1 LKIARDTRRGKGNF
15 IICHSNIASSL
26 AAAGVL
32 DYAPALSTNL
42 EVDDTGNSF
51 AGVLMGRIKVYVD
64 PYATEEYCTVG
75 YRGTNPYDAG
85 MFYAP
90 YVPLTMV
97 RAIDPANFQPKIA
110 FKTRYGLVNNP
121 FVTNDALGGIA
132 ARTNFYYRTFKVT
145 YSA

>member
-1 LKIARDTRRGKGNF
+1 
-15 IICHSNIASSL
+15 
-26 AAAGVL
+26 VL
-32 DYAPALSTNL
+32 DYAPAMSTAL

-51 AGVLMGRIKVYVD
+51 AGILNGRIKVYVD
-64 PYATEEYCTVG
+64 PYSTFDYITAG

-97 RAIDPANFQPKIA
+97 RAIDATSFQPRIA

-121 FVTNDALGGIA
+121 FVNNDGLGSLTN
-132 ARTNFYYRTFKVT
+132 RTNFYYRTFKVT
-145 YSA
+145 NF

>member
-1 LKIARDTRRGKGNF
+1 M
-15 IICHSNIASSL
+15 
-26 AAAGVL
+26 L
-32 DYAPALSTNL
+32 DYAPAMSTAL

-51 AGVLMGRIKVYVD
+51 AGIINGRIKVYVD
-64 PYATEEYCTVG
+64 PYSTSDYVTAG

-97 RAIDPANFQPKIA
+97 RAIDPSTFQPRIA

-121 FVTNDALGGIA
+121 FVTNDAVGGIA
-132 ARTNFYYRTFKVT
+132 ARTNFYYRTFSVT
-145 YSA
+145 NL